1 MQYEKYFPLFQMF
14 SRYFPIFSY
23 FGCIKDREI
32 ICNFFSIYLTSMY
45 GDVRYV
51 LSRYGD

>member
-14 SRYFPIFSY
+14 SRYFPILSY

-32 ICNFFSIYLTSMY
+32 ICNFFFYLFNVN
-45 GDVRYV
+45 VRWRTV
-51 LSRYGD
+51 RTQ